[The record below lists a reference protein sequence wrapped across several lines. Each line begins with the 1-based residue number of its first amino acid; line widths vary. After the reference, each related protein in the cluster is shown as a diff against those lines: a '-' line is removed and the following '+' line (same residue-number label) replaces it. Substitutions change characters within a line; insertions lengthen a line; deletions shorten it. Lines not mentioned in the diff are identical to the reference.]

1 MRVRNVLK
9 EFEAHIG
16 SVQPKSKIE
25 GKSEWKQYGD
35 GTYRF
40 KVSIRKIGLPNDSR
54 IDLHVV
60 DVRVMQLTVQDGNT
74 KADLESS
81 IQVGIPKVQ
90 AGQVLQILFGE
101 TALAE
106 GIYKEE

>member
-1 MRVRNVLK
+1 MRIRNVLK
-9 EFEAHIG
+9 EFEAHLKPTKAG
-16 SVQPKSKIE
+16 GKII
-25 GKSEWKQYGD
+25 GKSEWIQYGD
-35 GTYRF
+35 ETYRF
-40 KVSIRKIGLPNDSR
+40 KVSIRNNGQPNGSR
-54 IDLHVV
+54 IDLRIV
-60 DVRVMQLTVQDGNT
+60 DVRVMQLTVQDGKT

-101 TALAE
+101 TVLAE